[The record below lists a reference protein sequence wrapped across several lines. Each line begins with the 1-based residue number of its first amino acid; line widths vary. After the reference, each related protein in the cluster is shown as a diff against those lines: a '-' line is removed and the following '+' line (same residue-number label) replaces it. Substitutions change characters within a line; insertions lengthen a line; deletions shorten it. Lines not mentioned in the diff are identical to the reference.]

1 MPDYR
6 QTANDEIATIVL
18 VEKARG
24 REARRA
30 RAVTTSGAGQV
41 TDPVCGMRIDPAVP
55 LTERAP
61 LRDGHGSAPSGSHR
75 PSSRAAY
82 GTAPQAVELY
92 HLTGAARAIRFHLDT
107 VEQPVG
113 LRGRE
118 GAGARPRGAERAA
131 AR

>member
-1 MPDYR
+1 MPDYL

-55 LTERAP
+55 LTHPSPGRGAGSSLRFGRGHATPCDEMFGEHDGGAVGVRRRYVRHHDVSIP
-61 LRDGHGSAPSGSHR
+61 LRAAIPCGGHNDS
-75 PSSRAAY
+75 
-82 GTAPQAVELY
+82 
-92 HLTGAARAIRFHLDT
+92 F
-107 VEQPVG
+107 
-113 LRGRE
+113 RG
-118 GAGARPRGAERAA
+118 
-131 AR
+131 